1 MTRGFDDLTLS
12 NLWNKSIRLWQNLR
26 HNNIKHVSL
35 LILKINFLT
44 LIGCGVKI
52 TPDFNPIYGFSKNLW
67 QSQTDGSIREATKK
81 KK

>member
-52 TPDFNPIYGFSKNLW
+52 TPDFNPIYALMDRPCTNDSKKFN
-67 QSQTDGSIREATKK
+67 QS
-81 KK
+81 